1 MQMAYITTS
10 QLSERLGATVY
21 ARLTDRVNGTTASST
36 VAQQIVDEAQ
46 AEADSFLARR
56 YQTPVDVVVHP
67 ELANILRARVLDL
80 AEYAAW
86 KSTPFV
92 SDPPQRVHL
101 VYAAALRWFEDVGSG
116 KLPLPAAFPPH
127 AGTAED
133 NSSQYTAQ
141 PRRFTTEEL
150 DGL

>member
-1 MQMAYITTS
+1 MAYITIS
-10 QLSERLGATVY
+10 QLSERLGATLY
-21 ARLTDRVNGTTASST
+21 ARLTDRVNGTTANST
-36 VAQQIVDEAQ
+36 VAQQIVDESQ
-46 AEADSFLARR
+46 AEADSYLARR
-56 YQTPVDVVVHP
+56 YQTPVNLAAHP
-67 ELANILRARVLDL
+67 ELANILKARVLDL

-101 VYAAALRWFEDVGSG
+101 MYAAALRWFEDVGRG
-116 KLPLPAAFPPH
+116 KLPLPAASPPN
-127 AGTAED
+127 AGTAEE
-133 NSSQYTAQ
+133 SGPQYTAP